1 MSLKTEFEEISKNKW
16 GKGILISWGI
26 FIIFTFW
33 NLIAAFIFTATRNPG
48 YAGQGV
54 ISLLA
59 LGAAA
64 LYLLTILI
72 AENASA
78 SKEQLYFVFSLV
90 PLALLFVM
98 AVTIG
103 FLPLVVLLWPY
114 AIMFLGSIGIIV
126 CTYYYVETKGQPPK
140 MKETVQT
147 EDEI

>member
-59 LGAAA
+59 LGAATGIGTPE
-64 LYLLTILI
+64 LHKIFGKNQNLTIFPFTG
-72 AENASA
+72 
-78 SKEQLYFVFSLV
+78 KRTG
-90 PLALLFVM
+90 M
-98 AVTIG
+98 
-103 FLPLVVLLWPY
+103 
-114 AIMFLGSIGIIV
+114 SIQF
-126 CTYYYVETKGQPPK
+126 KF
-140 MKETVQT
+140 
-147 EDEI
+147 